1 MHYFEKD
8 GYYAKNDP
16 EHRRASRWR
25 GSGAKEL
32 GLRGQV
38 DPRRFERILQG
49 HVPGTDLRLG
59 RVRDG
64 EHQHRPGV
72 DVTFSAPKSVS
83 LQALLH
89 GDEAAMRAHD
99 EAVAATLE
107 FIEARL
113 LETRVYDP
121 KTGRRNRTRS
131 RSLVAATFRHV
142 ASRNLDPQ
150 LHTHCVIANMTRG
163 PDGKWRSVEATSL
176 HRNARLIGTHYR
188 NELAKRLRDRGYAL
202 APAMV
207 GKIPGFE
214 IAGYGKSTLE
224 AFSSRRREVLDYIRK
239 KGWTYDAARA
249 QAATLATRRR
259 KAEPRRE
266 ELEALWRQRARDLGI
281 ATGGRR
287 QRPGRTGSG
296 PSALEIVSRAAER
309 LEERSS
315 VLAASELTAL
325 ALAHS
330 PGRHGIAD
338 IDAAIR
344 QLQRD
349 GHLIAAKRSRTGPA
363 FVTDRAARAK
373 KEIASRMKKALGAAA
388 PLASERA
395 VEERLAGTDLFAG
408 QKDAVRTILLSADR
422 VVGVEGYAGAGKT
435 ATLRCVLDLAGDR
448 PVLGLA
454 PSASAARALARE
466 SGIPARTLQSFLCR
480 HRDVADNAA
489 NAETL
494 AVRRAE
500 FGGALLA
507 VDEMSQA
514 SAAQAR
520 DLMRIADRL
529 GVGRLA
535 LIGDRKQLR
544 AAEAGQPFR
553 QLQAAGMKTTDLRQ
567 RCPDLKAAAL
577 DAGRPAAPGR
587 FGDNLHEV
595 PADEL
600 GGAAA
605 AIWLRL
611 SPEDRAET
619 AILAPTRE
627 LRAAINDAVR
637 EGLAQEG
644 ALRGRE
650 LEIET
655 LVDLGMTRAQKGDV
669 RNWREGDVAVFA
681 YDLYP
686 YRIRAGEACAVTG
699 IADGRVT
706 LAHPDGRPRRIDPS
720 GYLRYRL
727 DLFEA
732 RPIRIRAGDAIRW
745 TRNDVRRGLID
756 GERAET
762 LRIGT
767 RALRLRIAGGGELTL
782 RRDDPHLRHVAH
794 AWASPAAQGIG
805 RNNVI
810 AALDSGHGQLSDQ
823 RTLYMEIN
831 RARRNAVVLTDNREA
846 LMEALEAGE
855 RLAAGED
862 LRPAPGKK
870 LAPVRRPGPSRAEV
884 YRQWRTDRD
893 RHAGA
898 AARAGLHPI
907 HLPGYE
913 ALRARLGDLALPPR
927 LPESLRRQVAGE
939 IVRHDEAVAEAARAA
954 RCLESVET
962 GLARR
967 EAGLAPASYEDW
979 RFELESAVAAGRGV
993 LEFLEPDR
1001 RARMERGIEE
1011 AEGHLARDD
1020 AAFAERTAVD
1030 RFREWEERG
1039 DIGEA
1044 RTLAADPAL
1053 PEELRQRAER
1063 VVRALEE
1070 PRREAGTE
1078 REVERRARTARQAP
1092 ARREAERARAALDAS
1107 AETVSRGRRAVANRA
1122 LSEAER
1128 RRREDAFERA
1138 GEALDRRWRDL
1149 RSGWKSYRDEV
1160 RAEGG
1165 HPFARDDCKPWIDA
1179 ARALAAEPR
1188 LPDGRRRLLADFLRG
1203 RDEAWP
1209 ADRERLAAL
1218 RDDWKAVRDEARRQ
1232 RASPFEMPECAAVI
1246 DRMRDMERSDNL
1258 AESEKRGLRE
1268 IVGDHDEHVSRQRG
1282 RSWGA

>member
-25 GSGAKEL
+25 GRGAKDL

-131 RSLVAATFRHV
+131 QSLVAATFRHV

-176 HRNARLIGTHYR
+176 HRNIRLIGTHYR
-188 NELAKRLRDRGYAL
+188 NELAKRLRNRGYAL
-202 APAMV
+202 TPAMV
-207 GKIPGFE
+207 GKVPGFE

-287 QRPGRTGSG
+287 KRPGRTGSG

-363 FVTDRAARAK
+363 FVTDRAVRAN

-395 VEERLAGTDLFAG
+395 VEDRLAGLAVG

-466 SGIPARTLQSFLCR
+466 SGIPARTLQSFLRR
-480 HRDVADNAA
+480 HRDVADNAT
-489 NAETL
+489 NAQTL
-494 AVRRAE
+494 SVRRAE

-507 VDEMSQA
+507 VDEMSLA

-553 QLQAAGMKTTDLRQ
+553 QLQAAGMKTADLRQ

-587 FGDNLHEV
+587 LGDNLHEV

-605 AIWLRL
+605 AIWLRM

-627 LRAAINDAVR
+627 LRMAINDAVR

-650 LEIET
+650 LDIET

-699 IADGRVT
+699 IEDGRVT
-706 LAHPDGRPRRIDPS
+706 LAHPDGKPRRIDPS

-732 RPIRIRAGDAIRW
+732 HPIRIRAGDAIRW

-767 RALRLRIAGGGELTL
+767 RALRLRIAGGEELTL

-794 AWASPAAQGIG
+794 AWASPAAQGSA

-810 AALDSGHGQLSDQ
+810 AALDSGHGPLSDQ

-862 LRPAPGKK
+862 LRPAPDKK
-870 LAPVRRPGPSRAEV
+870 LAPVRRPGPSRTEV

-939 IVRHDEAVAEAARAA
+939 LVRHDEAVAEAARAA

-1001 RARMERGIEE
+1001 RTRMERGIEE
-1011 AEGHLARDD
+1011 AERHLARDD
-1020 AAFAERTAVD
+1020 DAFAERTAVD
-1030 RFREWEERG
+1030 RFREWEAKG

-1044 RTLAADPAL
+1044 RTIAADPAL

-1070 PRREAGTE
+1070 PRREEDREAEAE
-1078 REVERRARTARQAP
+1078 REVERRARTARQAA
-1092 ARREAERARAALDAS
+1092 ARRED
-1107 AETVSRGRRAVANRA
+1107 
-1122 LSEAER
+1122 
-1128 RRREDAFERA
+1128 
-1138 GEALDRRWRDL
+1138 ALDRRWREL

-1188 LPDGRRRLLADFLRG
+1188 LPDDRRRLLADFLRS

-1209 ADRERLAAL
+1209 ADRKRLAAL

-1232 RASPFEMPECAAVI
+1232 RTSPFGMSECAAVI
-1246 DRMRDMERSDNL
+1246 DRMRHMEGSDNL

>member
-72 DVTFSAPKSVS
+72 DVTLSAPKSVS

-176 HRNARLIGTHYR
+176 HRNAKLIGAHYR
-188 NELAKRLRDRGYAL
+188 NELAKRLRNRGYAL

-207 GKIPGFE
+207 GKVPGFE
-214 IAGYGKSTLE
+214 IAGYGKSTLD
-224 AFSSRRREVLDYIRK
+224 AFSSRRREVLEYIRK
-239 KGWTYDAARA
+239 KGWTYNATRA

-266 ELEALWRQRARDLGI
+266 ELAALWRQRAGDLGI
-281 ATGGRR
+281 ATGVRR
-287 QRPGRTGSG
+287 KRPGRTGPG
-296 PSALEIVSRAAER
+296 PSALEIVSRAAEH

-315 VLAASELTAL
+315 AFAASELTTL

-330 PGRHGIAD
+330 PGRHGIED

-363 FVTDRAARAK
+363 FVTDRAARAE
-373 KEIASRMKKALGAAA
+373 KEVAVRMKKAIGAAA

-395 VEERLAGTDLFAG
+395 VEERLTGLSAG

-422 VVGVEGYAGAGKT
+422 VVGVLGYAGAGK
-435 ATLRCVLDLAGDR
+435 AAVLRRVLDLAGDR

-454 PSASAARALARE
+454 PSAGAARALARE
-466 SGIPARTLQSFLCR
+466 SGIPARTLQSFLYR

-489 NAETL
+489 APETL
-494 AVRRAE
+494 AARRAE

-507 VDEMSQA
+507 VDEMSLA
-514 SAAQAR
+514 STAQAR

-535 LIGDRKQLR
+535 LIADRKQLR

-553 QLQAAGMKTTDLRQ
+553 QLQEAGMRTALNIPRG
-567 RCPDLKAAAL
+567 PDLKAAAF
-577 DAGRPAAPGR
+577 DALGGRPASALGKL
-587 FGDNLHEV
+587 GDNLHEV

-600 GGAAA
+600 GAAAA

-611 SPEDRAET
+611 SPEDRAAT

-627 LRAAINDAVR
+627 LPTAIDDAVR
-637 EGLAQEG
+637 EGLEQEG

-650 LEIET
+650 LEIDA
-655 LVDLGMTRAQKGDV
+655 LVDLGMTRAQKGDA

-699 IADGRVT
+699 IGDGRVT
-706 LAHPDGRPRRIDPS
+706 LAHPDGKPRRIDPS

-727 DLFEA
+727 DLFET

-745 TRNDVRRGLID
+745 TRNDNGRGLID
-756 GERAET
+756 GERADV

-767 RALRLRIAGGGELTL
+767 RALRLRIAGGKELTL

-794 AWASPAAQGIG
+794 AWASAAGIA
-805 RNNVI
+805 RDNVI
-810 AALDSGHGQLSDQ
+810 VVLDSGHGLLSDQ
-823 RTLYMEIN
+823 QTFYAEIG
-831 RARRNAVVLTDNREA
+831 RARKNAVALTDNREQ
-846 LMEALEAGE
+846 LTETLEANVGE
-855 RLAAGED
+855 WAGEE
-862 LRPAPGKK
+862 LRPAPDKK
-870 LAPVRRPGPSRAEV
+870 RAPVERASPSRTEV
-884 YRQWRTDRD
+884 YREWRTDRD

-898 AARAGLHPI
+898 AAQAGLHPI

-913 ALRARLGDLALPPR
+913 ALHARLRDLALPPR
-927 LPESLRRQVAGE
+927 LPESFHRQVAGE
-939 IVRHDEAVAEAARAA
+939 LVRHGEAVAEAARAA
-954 RCLESVET
+954 RCLESIET

-967 EAGLAPASYEDW
+967 EAGTASDAYEDW
-979 RFELESAVAAGRGV
+979 RFELESAVAGGRGV
-993 LEFLEPDR
+993 LEFLKPDR
-1001 RARMERGIEE
+1001 RARMERGIAE
-1011 AEGHLARDD
+1011 AERLLGGDD
-1020 AAFAERTAVD
+1020 AAFAERAAVD
-1030 RFREWEERG
+1030 RFMEWEESG
-1039 DIGEA
+1039 DLGKA
-1044 RTLAADPAL
+1044 RTIAADPAL
-1053 PEELRQRAER
+1053 PEALRQRAEDA
-1063 VVRALEE
+1063 VRGLEE
-1070 PRREAGTE
+1070 TRRA
-1078 REVERRARTARQAP
+1078 ERRTAEARQAASA
-1092 ARREAERARAALDAS
+1092 ARKEAER
-1107 AETVSRGRRAVANRA
+1107 
-1122 LSEAER
+1122 
-1128 RRREDAFERA
+1128 
-1138 GEALDRRWRDL
+1138 EALDRRWRDL

-1165 HPFARDDCKPWIDA
+1165 HPFTRDDCKPWIDA

-1188 LPDGRRRLLADFLRG
+1188 LPDERRRLLADFLRS
-1203 RDEAWP
+1203 RDETWP
-1209 ADRERLAAL
+1209 ADRGRLAAL
-1218 RDDWKAVRDEARRQ
+1218 RDDWKAVRDDARRQ
-1232 RASPFEMPECAAVI
+1232 RESPYEMSECAAVI
-1246 DRMRDMERSDNL
+1246 DRMRDMEKSESL
-1258 AESEKRGLRE
+1258 SESEKRGLRE
-1268 IVGDHDEHVSRQRG
+1268 IVGDHDEHVSRRRG
-1282 RSWGA
+1282 QSWSM